1 MATKVK
7 LGTQNEGVKTIEYE
21 TSANM
26 HKLGRILECPVC
38 LEVPTSTPIYRCDNG
53 HILCKECRKKL
64 TTCPEC
70 RIRLG
75 NKRCLTSEKIVR
87 EIPLKVNTLEIR
99 LILTLKH
106 LYLNIKL
113 QNY

>member
-1 MATKVK
+1 MATKMKV
-7 LGTQNEGVKTIEYE
+7 GTQNEGVKTIEYE
-21 TSANM
+21 TSSNM

-87 EIPLKVNTLEIR
+87 EIPVKVNALEMK
-99 LILTLKH
+99 LTLTFYIQI
-106 LYLNIKL
+106 LI
-113 QNY
+113 

>member
-1 MATKVK
+1 MKV
-7 LGTQNEGVKTIEYE
+7 GTQNEGVKTIEYE

-53 HILCKECRKKL
+53 HILCKECRNKL
-64 TTCPEC
+64 KTCPEC

-87 EIPLKVNTLEIR
+87 EIPLKVNTLEMK
-99 LILTLKH
+99 LILT
-106 LYLNIKL
+106 
-113 QNY
+113 

>member
-1 MATKVK
+1 MKV
-7 LGTQNEGVKTIEYE
+7 GAQNEGVKTIEFE
-21 TSANM
+21 TSAHM
-26 HKLGRILECPVC
+26 HKLGRILACPVC

-87 EIPLKVNTLEIR
+87 EIPLKVNTFETK
-99 LILTLKH
+99 LILTLK
-106 LYLNIKL
+106 
-113 QNY
+113 Q